1 MNLLGVIK
9 MTDAALILEG
19 GGMRGVYTAGVL
31 DFFLDKKIEFPVCYA
46 VSAGACHGSSFLA
59 KQRKRAFN
67 VNVDYLKDK
76 RYAGIYS
83 LIKTGDF
90 FGVDMVYNLIPN
102 ELSPFDYDEYEKY
115 TGKFFVAVT
124 NCKTGKAEYMQI
136 TDMRRDI
143 LAVRASSS
151 LPIISRIVEIE
162 GKEYLDGGIV
172 DSIPIKKSI
181 EDGNIRNVVI
191 LTRDK
196 TYRKPPSGMRKLIK
210 AKYKKYPMLVRSI
223 EIRHVRYNN
232 TLALIDEER
241 KAGRAYVIQ
250 PEKPVTIGRLE
261 KNKEKLTA
269 LYNQGYSDGRKHYK
283 ALTEFLNA
291 QN

>member
-1 MNLLGVIK
+1 

-59 KQRKRAFN
+59 KQRKRAFD
-67 VNVDYLKDK
+67 VNVDYLKDR
-76 RYAGIYS
+76 RYAGLYS

-102 ELSPFDYDEYEKY
+102 ELNLFDYEEYEKY

-124 NCKTGKAEYMQI
+124 NCKTGKAEYLQI
-136 TDMRRDI
+136 KDMRKDI

-151 LPIISRIVEIE
+151 LPIISRIVEID
-162 GKEYLDGGIV
+162 GNEYLDGGVV

-181 EDGNIRNVVI
+181 EDGNIKNVVI

-196 TYRKPPSGMRKLIK
+196 TYRKPPSGMMKLIK

-223 EIRHVRYNN
+223 GIRHVRYNN
-232 TLALIDEER
+232 TLALIAQEE

-250 PEKPVTIGRLE
+250 PEKPVGIGRLE

-283 ALTEFLNA
+283 ALIDFLKEES
-291 QN
+291 